1 MNFFNKIALT
11 TALTTMFIASA
22 AHAMEDEN
30 PRPVLSATVRHN
42 NSSITVEINEDNAT
56 VNATGLQDI
65 LNIFQGP
72 KEESTQLAQS
82 ALAQPDVQNLIT
94 TIFGAQKLNRFQEK
108 AARSALRR
116 EQEQANFEKY
126 GRRER
131 NSVIE
136 KLIAK
141 GELERK

>member
-1 MNFFNKIALT
+1 MNFFHKIALT

-42 NSSITVEINEDNAT
+42 NSSITVEINEDNST

-72 KEESTQLAQS
+72 KEESTPLAQN

-94 TIFGAQKLNRFQEK
+94 TLFGANQLNRFQEK

-116 EQEQANFEKY
+116 QQEQANFETY